1 MTNNCDDSFQEI
13 QRQQRDRKAL
23 DEAMRRAQG
32 GQAAGAGEEIPAVFL
47 RDRTTGEPV
56 EVGQNFDRWFKE
68 ANVAH
73 SDAMQDFAARAI
85 GERLR
90 PSGDQGWFINA
101 AQVVDRLGFDDAQQ
115 MVALLQAFNN
125 SWNKNNPTDF
135 LRATALNDR
144 EAFAQR
150 LADGFATADYV
161 LDRDGMA
168 QAITTNL
175 APFLSI
181 LDQQTRLQVFADMTR
196 VNLSS
201 KLALIRS
208 TIADTGLPPTLEV
221 KQEFIDAYRKAVFA
235 TRSAALSRRI
245 SGQLLQQLQ
254 NNPGMDTTG
263 YVGRIRGDIYEQA
276 TRIFGDK
283 DLVTADSLAGKVAEA
298 SHRGVD
304 GLQDLAALADTLD
317 EELADPLAPPP
328 DSDFE
333 HNWRRNAKA
342 YVKDS
347 QLFSGNTQFV
357 NNYLSG
363 KLIFAAEG
371 VRKASENGVRLRA
384 MDVTQP
390 IGTKWVRTLLSTDK
404 TLEGA
409 RVAAEAGIIAHDA
422 VRQSWKDSLRQHF
435 MQADTPFAG
444 NPDTLGTK
452 GTQDI
457 AEQYGA
463 ALKVLYGENI
473 GDDGRGAGRPMYQE
487 EGENGLTDTRM
498 TSANEPSAGNFFGSL
513 GEEPV
518 GYWPL
523 LLRDKAFVGAKLVA
537 NHLIEKATGQRLPVT
552 SALQMM
558 GAVDHRAGLR
568 IHMTTRANELLL
580 QRIQSKPT
588 ESWADRRA
596 AVRTALDDEL
606 YQATPTPQNIRDA
619 RAQFGMEDAS
629 DDEIAGYL
637 AAEKVGS
644 PVLNLAEQKDAFDFS
659 GYARLQNRPE
669 GYAGKVDD
677 GVMKMRENRYADA
690 LFPYWRSPWNQYLWT
705 FKNSMPPL
713 KGTAKLIF
721 GGKPTTEELAK
732 VAGGWTTFLGM
743 TGMFAGLDAAGVVEG
758 NGPLEQNA
766 RRQWL
771 AEGHIPNSL
780 FGIPL
785 LSLGALPVLQTMFL
799 YKDMKEAFITG
810 EYSKYDQYNGFMG
823 LGQVFVGQLMRQTS
837 LGQFA
842 QLAELMTDPTER
854 RWKALVGYLANGQ
867 LNPASGPM
875 RDVERFGSLRSGNLY
890 GPRAMTQQDR
900 DLQEEVSPNDPL
912 ESIRDGLRNWAYFSV
927 PSVAAGMGQPL
938 KETDYL
944 GYKLRLPEGVF
955 RNEWQQK
962 MGVGVPAI
970 WPSWASASKAS
981 RSPVH
986 ALLER
991 IGMLN
996 PPAPLVSGRMDGI
1009 LMGEGLEK
1017 EFNRYVG
1024 AVKGEAISDDAVF
1037 SSRLNWRRNAKEVS
1051 MDGRERSVEAI
1062 PFSVDL
1068 NNNGFM
1074 DRLTRGKTL
1083 EQALRGLF
1091 ASQTWKKLEDDPAF
1105 TSDRRVTD
1113 RPLSQAM
1120 KLPGPTMVKV
1130 LHDYYASL
1138 AAHKVEM
1145 SSSPAAAEWR
1155 QMRDAKVAKE
1165 NEQAIEQMTGRA
1177 QGLIGQ

>member
-1 MTNNCDDSFQEI
+1 MANNCDDSFQEM

-32 GQAAGAGEEIPAVFL
+32 GIAAGPGEDVPAVFL

-68 ANVAH
+68 ADVAH
-73 SDAMQDFAARAI
+73 SDAMQDFAGRAI
-85 GERLR
+85 GEQLR
-90 PSGDQGWFINA
+90 PAGDQGWFINA
-101 AQVVDRLGFDDAQQ
+101 AQMVDRLGFDDAQQ
-115 MVALLQAFNN
+115 MVALLQTFNN
-125 SWNKNNPTDF
+125 SWYKNNPTDF
-135 LRATALNDR
+135 LRATAINDR
-144 EAFAQR
+144 EVFAQR
-150 LADGFATADYV
+150 LADGYATAGFA
-161 LDRDGMA
+161 LDKDNLA

-201 KLALIRS
+201 KLALVRKMINE
-208 TIADTGLPPTLEV
+208 TGLPPTLEV

-254 NNPGMDTTG
+254 NNPGMDITG

-276 TRIFGDK
+276 TRVFGDK
-283 DLVTADSLAGKVAEA
+283 DVVVADSLAGKVAEA
-298 SHRGVD
+298 SSRGVD
-304 GLQDLAALADTLD
+304 GLDDLARIADTLD
-317 EELADPLAPPP
+317 EELADPTAPPV

-347 QLFSGNTQFV
+347 QLFSGNTQLI

-371 VRKASENGVRLRA
+371 LRKAGENGVMLRA
-384 MDVTQP
+384 MDLTQP
-390 IGTKWVRTLLSTDK
+390 IGTRWHRTLLSTDK
-404 TLEGA
+404 VLEGA

-422 VRQSWKDSLRQHF
+422 VRQGWKDSLRLHF
-435 MQADTPFAG
+435 MGADTPFAG

-457 AEQYGA
+457 AEQYDA
-463 ALKVLYGENI
+463 ALKVLYGENV
-473 GDDGRGAGRPMYQE
+473 GEDGERAYRRMYQE
-487 EGENGLTDTRM
+487 EGSNGLTDVRM
-498 TSANEPSAGNFFGSL
+498 TGANEPSVGNFFGSL
-513 GEEPV
+513 GDEPA

-523 LLRDKAFVGAKLVA
+523 LLRDKVFVGAKLVM
-537 NHLIEKATGQRLPVT
+537 NHLIEKQTGQRLPVT

-568 IHMTTRANELLL
+568 IHMTTRANQLLL
-580 QRIQSKPT
+580 QRIQFKPT

-596 AVRTALDDEL
+596 WVRNKLDDEL

-619 RAQFGMEDAS
+619 RAQFGLEDAS
-629 DDEIAGYL
+629 DDEIASFL
-637 AAEKVGS
+637 AAEKVGT
-644 PVLNLAEQKDAFDFS
+644 PVLNLPEQKDAFNFS

-677 GVMKMRENRYADA
+677 AVMRLRENRYADA
-690 LFPYWRSPWNQYLWT
+690 LFMYWRSPWNQYLWT

-721 GGKPTTEELAK
+721 KKGNPTTEEIAK
-732 VAGGWTTFLGM
+732 VAGGWTTFLSM
-743 TGMFAGLDAAGVVEG
+743 MGMFAALDSAGVVEG
-758 NGPLEQNA
+758 NGPLEQKA

-771 AEGHIPNSL
+771 AEGHIPNSM

-799 YKDMKEAFITG
+799 YKDMKEAFVTG

-842 QLAELMTDPTER
+842 QLAELLMDPTER
-854 RWKALVGYLANGQ
+854 RWRSLVGYLANGQ

-875 RDVERFGSLRSGNLY
+875 RDVERFGSMRGTNLY
-890 GPRAMTQQDR
+890 GPRSTTQTDR
-900 DLQEEVSPNDPL
+900 DLQEEVDPNDPL
-912 ESIRDGLRNWAYFSV
+912 ETLRDNLRNFAYFSV
-927 PSVAAGMGQPL
+927 PSVAAAMGQPI
-938 KETDYL
+938 KDTDYL

-955 RNEWQQK
+955 RNEWQEK
-962 MGVGVPAI
+962 MGVGTPAV
-970 WPSWASASKAS
+970 WPKWAPISSAS

-986 ALLER
+986 AVLDS

-996 PPAPLVSGRMDGI
+996 PPPPLVSGRMGGV
-1009 LMGEGLEK
+1009 LMGEDLEK
-1017 EFNRYVG
+1017 EYNHYVG
-1024 AVKGEAISDDAVF
+1024 TVKGTAISEDPVF
-1037 SSRLNWRRNAKEVS
+1037 EGKLTWRRNAKEVS
-1051 MDGRERSVEAI
+1051 MDGRERSVA
-1062 PFSVDL
+1062 SL

-1074 DRLTRGKTL
+1074 DRLTNGKTL

-1091 ASQTWKKLEDDPAF
+1091 ASQTWKNLEADPAF
-1105 TSDRRVTD
+1105 TTNRRTTD
-1113 RPLSQAM
+1113 RPLREVM
-1120 KLPGPTMVKV
+1120 KLPGPTMVRV
-1130 LHDYYASL
+1130 LHEYYDHL
-1138 AAHKVEM
+1138 AQNQVEM
-1145 SSSPAAAEWR
+1145 STSPAAQDWR
-1155 QMRDAKVAKE
+1155 QLRDAKVAKD
-1165 NEQAIEQMTGRA
+1165 NEQFIEKMTDRA
-1177 QGLIGQ
+1177 QGMIGQ